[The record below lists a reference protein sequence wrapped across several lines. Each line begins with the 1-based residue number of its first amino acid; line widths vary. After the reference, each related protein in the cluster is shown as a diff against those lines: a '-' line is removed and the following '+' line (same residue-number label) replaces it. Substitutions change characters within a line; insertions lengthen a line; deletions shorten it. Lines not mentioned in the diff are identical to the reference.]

1 MNSAFKM
8 VLTLSIISAFA
19 AGALSAGNMMT
30 RDKIKAE
37 AKAAAT
43 RAVKKSFPNVPLP
56 KKRN

>member
-8 VLTLSIISAFA
+8 VFTLSIISALA
-19 AGALSAGNMMT
+19 AGALSAGNRLT

-43 RAVKKSFPNVPLP
+43 RAVKRIFPKCLFAVLML
-56 KKRN
+56 